1 MDLLN
6 TVRAEILTKNDQID
20 VKVIG
25 LDVSTINDEKSFG
38 KLLFENLQLSMIAEV
53 IVFHNAGTVGT
64 LTDSVNLSNTKIWK
78 VSVCVF
84 FKKIIVDR
92 SSKLTIS

>member
-6 TVRAEILTKNDQID
+6 TVRAEILIKNDQID

-64 LTDSVNLSNTKIWK
+64 LTDSANLSNTKLWQ

-84 FKKIIVDR
+84 FLKK
-92 SSKLTIS
+92 KL